1 MRKHLALVTAVL
13 TVIIM
18 ITGCAETPETVSV
31 MKKDTEQMIETAN
44 SLDDKSAT
52 VNKQV
57 NAPEVCRKS
66 YRSKDGILE
75 VNIDADVI
83 VPNAET
89 SRIIRVAAHEITQ
102 NEVDKWTDFLFHGED
117 LYDIACFSEMT
128 RPEMEEYII
137 ELKHALAVVSGEG
150 EQIAYSEVAA
160 DGKKSAGDADTPM
173 EVSAADELRELITE
187 LQKKAASAPEERK
200 LVKTS
205 NKLEYHDKQDFTWT
219 MFASL
224 NDDGSTIKGF
234 NAQNNHGFGSITYAD
249 RGDTVYIGAGDYVRD
264 SELKEWFAGSG
275 EKAYQSAAA
284 LSEPEI
290 SESEAI
296 KLGDSFVSSLNID
309 MQLYSSEKMNSCS
322 PVFDVIG
329 NQEGRSVKG
338 WRLIYTRM
346 PGEIPITFTE
356 QQCSAPDYGEW
367 WGYEYLSLFATD
379 AGIIEADLQCPYDEL
394 EILCG
399 NCRLM
404 DFETIMEVFQK
415 MMQVR
420 YGKEQDTINDLFDI
434 TSIRFGYTR
443 ITEEDSDFS
452 GLLVPSWSFFG
463 SRYTVYDCGNGKTE
477 EINVEN
483 SGIPFMTVNAVDG
496 TVIDI
501 EKGY

>member
-1 MRKHLALVTAVL
+1 MRKHLAFVTAVL
-13 TVIIM
+13 TVIII

-31 MKKDTEQMIETAN
+31 MKKDIEQMIETAN

-102 NEVDKWTDFLFHGED
+102 NEVYKWTDFLFHDED
-117 LYDIACFSEMT
+117 LYDVACFSEMT

-249 RGDTVYIGAGDYVRD
+249 RGDTV
-264 SELKEWFAGSG
+264 
-275 EKAYQSAAA
+275 
-284 LSEPEI
+284 
-290 SESEAI
+290 
-296 KLGDSFVSSLNID
+296 
-309 MQLYSSEKMNSCS
+309 
-322 PVFDVIG
+322 
-329 NQEGRSVKG
+329 
-338 WRLIYTRM
+338 
-346 PGEIPITFTE
+346 
-356 QQCSAPDYGEW
+356 
-367 WGYEYLSLFATD
+367 
-379 AGIIEADLQCPYDEL
+379 
-394 EILCG
+394 
-399 NCRLM
+399 
-404 DFETIMEVFQK
+404 
-415 MMQVR
+415 
-420 YGKEQDTINDLFDI
+420 
-434 TSIRFGYTR
+434 
-443 ITEEDSDFS
+443 
-452 GLLVPSWSFFG
+452 
-463 SRYTVYDCGNGKTE
+463 
-477 EINVEN
+477 
-483 SGIPFMTVNAVDG
+483 
-496 TVIDI
+496 
-501 EKGY
+501 